1 MSSVSDQP
9 GEGGGWDDVFAADSM
24 DGSFDALG
32 TGASPA
38 PQNQS
43 WDLVLADL
51 GAHDHAYDLLPLDA
65 DSGGWD
71 QLSDAECHDQIVSE
85 LSGPEAVLPGPVA
98 GAILPVQLQRR

>member
-65 DSGGWD
+65 
-71 QLSDAECHDQIVSE
+71 
-85 LSGPEAVLPGPVA
+85 GPDLVFFDREFGFYAKFHL
-98 GAILPVQLQRR
+98 